1 MKVVYASLIA
11 LVSSRS
17 IIDLKPYNL
26 DERPNVTPNKK
37 VTAGDCQVNPW
48 LLLTLFNRL
57 PDLAPDG
64 TKFDV
69 KQSTIFKSLVKCK
82 DNQDVKEIF
91 TFDYMLKKKPELWNT
106 LQANPVPQTGKTL
119 AEWSVVTNL
128 LDIDSTDDGF
138 LKTLKDWSSSKV
150 FMNMYKRQFWANQF
164 NTPGAQRYQY
174 VNRKYDSF
182 KDARKDAKTHS
193 ATASSV
199 ASIADGFTANAKSG
213 DQKLE
218 QFRFWAPYAKPVA
231 NAFRGPKP
239 AVQKVLPAAV
249 VEVEAPPAV

>member
-48 LLLTLFNRL
+48 LLLTLFNRWTVDN
-57 PDLAPDG
+57 PTA
-64 TKFDV
+64 DV
-69 KQSTIFKSLVKCK
+69 KRSTIFKSLVQCK

-91 TFDYMLKKKPELWNT
+91 TFDYMLKKKPELWNN
-106 LQANPVPQTGKTL
+106 LQTNPVPQTGKTL
-119 AEWSVVTNL
+119 AERSVVDL
-128 LDIDSTDDGF
+128 LDIDSTADGF
-138 LKTLKDWSSSKV
+138 RKTLKDWSSSKV
-150 FMNMYKRQFWANQF
+150 FMNMYKRKFWADQF
-164 NTPGAQRYQY
+164 NTPVAQRYQY

-182 KDARKDAKTHS
+182 KAARDEAKTHS
-193 ATASSV
+193 ATASGV